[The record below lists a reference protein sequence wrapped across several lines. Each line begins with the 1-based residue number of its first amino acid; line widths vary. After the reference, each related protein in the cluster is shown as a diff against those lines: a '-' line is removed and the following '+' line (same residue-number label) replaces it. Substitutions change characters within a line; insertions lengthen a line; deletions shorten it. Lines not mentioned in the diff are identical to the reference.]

1 VPGETETSTV
11 GKEMEALA
19 PTEYTA
25 ETSFGSET
33 TPTSS
38 LASTTQVPSA
48 SETSMEIVSL
58 TSGATPAVP
67 ETTTKESCQEMNYMP
82 MLIDYN
88 YITTQPE
95 DTNLDLTK
103 LTSTGVDLTDKN
115 QILVSKL
122 PNGGARIQS
131 IEVGSENINTIV
143 VTITTSSGATVTR
156 QGENTRN
163 LSTKDLPAEKVV
175 NFTVEFMPAD
185 NTQPAKGVTL
195 VVYGC
200 AEDATTPVPQGNS
213 HILLCLPYPNL

>member
-1 VPGETETSTV
+1 MPSASETTTGVIQPEAIET
-11 GKEMEALA
+11 
-19 PTEYTA
+19 TEYSTQ
-25 ETSFGSET
+25 TSFGSET

-38 LASTTQVPSA
+38 LAPMTEIPTA
-48 SETSMEIVSL
+48 SQTSMEIVSL
-58 TSGATPAVP
+58 TSSATSGVP
-67 ETTTKESCQEMNYMP
+67 EATTKESCEPMNYMP
-82 MLIDYN
+82 MLIDSN
-88 YITTQPE
+88 YISTLP

-115 QILVSKL
+115 QMLVSKL
-122 PNGGARIQS
+122 PNGGVRIQS
-131 IEVGSENINTIV
+131 IEVGSQNINTIV